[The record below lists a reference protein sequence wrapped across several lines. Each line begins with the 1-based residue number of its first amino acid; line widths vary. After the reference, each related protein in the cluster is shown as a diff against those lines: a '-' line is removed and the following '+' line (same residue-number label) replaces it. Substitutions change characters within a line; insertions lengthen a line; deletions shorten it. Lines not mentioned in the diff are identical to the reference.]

1 MGLNGNCVY
10 NTGRSHKIR
19 RGEAAKMPLDIKK
32 IVEDNTGKNNL
43 LYAENVNPRFAKAL
57 KIIGFDK
64 NYVKASGPYIWDD
77 KGRKYLDMLAGYGAF
92 NMGRNHPEIRQVLK
106 DFMDADFC
114 SLVQMETPLLCG
126 LVARELKRRCGYG
139 MDKVYFCST
148 GAEGVETAIKFAR
161 RTTGRDK
168 LVFASSAFHG
178 LTSGALALN
187 GGDVFREKFGELL
200 GADKVAYGDLEGLEA
215 VLSSGDIAAFFIE
228 PIQGK
233 GVNIPPPGYLAA
245 ASSLCKKYGTLLVV
259 DEVQTGIGRTGKFLA
274 IHHEDAIE
282 PDMIILSKSLS
293 GGYVPVGAVLM
304 KDAVYDKVFSSLDR
318 AVVHS
323 STFGKSNFAMAAALA
338 AMNVLDEEDLCSN
351 ATAMGDMLGERLSAL
366 VPKYEFIKQ
375 VRWRGLMLAIE
386 FGKPKSLKLRT
397 AWATVNGLNEDLF
410 CQAITIPLLE
420 DHAVLTQVAGN
431 RMTTIKLIPP
441 LNIDESDVDWF
452 VTSFD
457 KVMADLHKF
466 PGPAWESL
474 TRIAKNALAR
484 PGQKTRSTA

>member
-1 MGLNGNCVY
+1 
-10 NTGRSHKIR
+10 
-19 RGEAAKMPLDIKK
+19 MPLDIKK
-32 IVEDNTGKNNL
+32 IVEENTGQNNI
-43 LYAENVNPRFAKAL
+43 LYAEHVNPRFAKAL

-64 NYVKASGPYIWDD
+64 NYVKASGAYIWDG

-92 NMGRNHPEIRQVLK
+92 NMGRNHPKIRQVLK
-106 DFMDADFC
+106 DFMDADLC
-114 SLVQMETPLLCG
+114 SLVQMETPILCG
-126 LVARELKRRCGYG
+126 LVAQELKQRCGYG

-148 GAEGVETAIKFAR
+148 GAEGNETAIKFVR

-187 GGDVFREKFGELL
+187 GTEVFRENFGELL
-200 GADKVAYGDLEGLEA
+200 GTGKVPYGDLCALEA
-215 VLSSGDIAAFFIE
+215 MLSKGDVAALFIE

-233 GVNIPPPGYLAA
+233 GVNIPPVGYLAGA
-245 ASSLCKKYGTLLVV
+245 GRLCRKFGTLLVV
-259 DEVQTGIGRTGKFLA
+259 DEVQTGVGRTGKFLA
-274 IHHEDAIE
+274 IHHEDGIE
-282 PDMIILSKSLS
+282 PDLIIMSKSLS
-293 GGYVPVGAVLM
+293 GGYVPVCAVLM
-304 KDAVYDKVFSSLDR
+304 KDAVYNKVFSSLDR

-338 AMNVLDEEDLCSN
+338 AMNVLDEEGLCAN
-351 ATAMGDMLGERLSAL
+351 AVTMGDMLGERLSAL
-366 VPKYEFIKQ
+366 VPKYEFMKQ
-375 VRWRGLMLAIE
+375 VRWRGLMLAVE

-410 CQAITIPLLE
+410 CQAVTIPLLE
-420 DHAVLTQVAGN
+420 DHAILTQVAGN

-441 LNIDESDVDWF
+441 LTVNQSDVDWF

-474 TRIAKNALAR
+474 TRIARNALAR
-484 PGQKTRSTA
+484 PEEKTRATA

>member
-1 MGLNGNCVY
+1 
-10 NTGRSHKIR
+10 
-19 RGEAAKMPLDIKK
+19 MPLDIKK
-32 IVEDNTGKNNL
+32 IVEENTGQNNI
-43 LYAENVNPRFAKAL
+43 LYAEHVNPRFAKAL

-64 NYVKASGPYIWDD
+64 NYVKASGAYIWDD

-92 NMGRNHPEIRQVLK
+92 NMGRNHPEIRRVMK
-106 DFMDADFC
+106 DFMDADLC
-114 SLVQMETPLLCG
+114 SLVQMETPILCG
-126 LVARELKRRCGYG
+126 LVAQELKQRCGYG

-148 GAEGVETAIKFAR
+148 GAEGNETAIKFAR

-187 GGDVFREKFGELL
+187 GGEVFREKFGELL
-200 GADKVAYGDLEGLEA
+200 GTGKVPYGDLGALESM
-215 VLSSGDIAAFFIE
+215 LSKGDVAALFIE

-233 GVNIPPPGYLAA
+233 GVNIPPSGYLAGA
-245 ASSLCKKYGTLLVV
+245 GRLCRKYGTLLVV
-259 DEVQTGIGRTGKFLA
+259 DEVQTGVGRTGKFLA
-274 IHHEDAIE
+274 IHHEYGIE
-282 PDMIILSKSLS
+282 PDLIILSKSLS
-293 GGYVPVGAVLM
+293 GGYVPVCAVLM
-304 KDAVYDKVFSSLDR
+304 KDDVYNKVFSSLDR

-338 AMNVLDEEDLCSN
+338 AMNVLEEEGLCAN
-351 ATAMGDMLGERLSAL
+351 AVTMGNMLGERLSAL
-366 VPKYEFIKQ
+366 VPKYEFMKQ
-375 VRWRGLMLAIE
+375 VRWRGLMLAVE

-410 CQAITIPLLE
+410 CQAVTIPLLE
-420 DHAVLTQVAGN
+420 DHGILTQVAGN

-441 LNIDESDVDWF
+441 LTVNESDVDWF

-457 KVMADLHKF
+457 KVMADLHRF

-474 TRIAKNALAR
+474 TRIARNALAR
-484 PGQKTRSTA
+484 PEEKTRATA

>member
-10 NTGRSHKIR
+10 KTCSSYQIR
-19 RGEAAKMPLDIKK
+19 RGDAADMPLDIRK
-32 IVEDNTGKNNL
+32 IVKDNTGQNNV
-43 LYAENVNPRFAKAL
+43 LYAEHVNSRFAKAL
-57 KIIGFDK
+57 KIIGFDR
-64 NYVKASGPYIWDD
+64 NYVKASGAYMWDGND
-77 KGRKYLDMLAGYGAF
+77 RKYLDMLAGYGAF
-92 NMGRNHPEIRQVLK
+92 NMGRNHPDIRQVLK

-114 SLVQMETPLLCG
+114 SLVQMETPILCG
-126 LVARELKRRCGYG
+126 LVARDLKQRCGYG

-148 GAEGVETAIKFAR
+148 GAEGNETAIKFVR
-161 RTTGRDK
+161 RATGRDK
-168 LVFASSAFHG
+168 LLFASSAFHG

-187 GGDVFREKFGELL
+187 GGEVFREKFGELL
-200 GADKVAYGDLEGLEA
+200 GSDKVPYGDLDALETA
-215 VLSSGDIAAFFIE
+215 LSKGDIAAFFIE

-233 GVNIPPPGYLAA
+233 GVNIPPAGYLAA
-245 ASSLCKKYGTLLVV
+245 AGRLCRKFGTLLVV

-274 IHHEDAIE
+274 IHHEEGIE
-282 PDMIILSKSLS
+282 PDLIILSKSLS

-304 KDAVYDKVFSSLDR
+304 KDAVYNKVFSSLDR

-338 AMNVLDEEDLCSN
+338 ALNVLDEEGLCEN

-366 VPKYEFIKQ
+366 VPKYEFMKQ
-375 VRWRGLMLAIE
+375 VRWRGLMLAVE
-386 FGKPKSLKLRT
+386 FAKPKSLKLRT

-410 CQAITIPLLE
+410 CQAVTIPLLQ
-420 DHAVLTQVAGN
+420 DHAILTQVAGN

-441 LNIDESDVDWF
+441 LTINESDVDWF

-457 KVMADLHKF
+457 KVMQDLHKF

-474 TRIAKNALAR
+474 TRIARNALSR
-484 PGQKTRSTA
+484 PDEKSRSTA